1 MFYDMIQK
9 YIDSFYRR
17 HYAIISTSSFEEE
30 SVDNWI
36 VFARDRGAV
45 YSHVDSLG
53 NGLVSSSIGPYETVV
68 SAHIDRIGI
77 QVTATQGA
85 EKIDF
90 SQLGYWQASSFA
102 SHLFEIKQ
110 GGNNVFALGD
120 FIPPHYCFSEDSQD
134 KKKQFS
140 LMLLNPS
147 GINSGSLL
155 GSPGEVVQELVIVN
169 NRIVGRGLDNSIGIL
184 ILTILF
190 GEAAQTS
197 PFRSCLFAA
206 TTQEEIGMRGARHL
220 ARTLETKRNI
230 VIDAFFATDT
240 PNTSQ
245 FSGRNGDIRIGNGPI
260 IVRGPS
266 TSKKL
271 ATQLEDIA
279 RREGIPYQLAFESFA
294 SYSEA
299 QEIQYNQQDSL
310 TSIVA
315 YPARNLHTPMEVVDL
330 SDVFNLVRLVDCFI
344 KEMESD
350 GR

>member
-1 MFYDMIQK
+1 
-9 YIDSFYRR
+9 
-17 HYAIISTSSFEEE
+17 
-30 SVDNWI
+30 
-36 VFARDRGAV
+36 
-45 YSHVDSLG
+45 
-53 NGLVSSSIGPYETVV
+53 
-68 SAHIDRIGI
+68 
-77 QVTATQGA
+77 
-85 EKIDF
+85 
-90 SQLGYWQASSFA
+90 LGYWQASSFA